1 MSDQELNDALGS
13 LATAGKRVKVHDAQ
27 VVLKVPA
34 AVKKLVEEYAEAEGV
49 SAATIIRYAV
59 AEYFER
65 RGIGR

>member
-1 MSDQELNDALGS
+1 MPNQELTEALGS

-27 VVLKVPA
+27 VVLKVPTP
-34 AVKKLVEEYAEAEGV
+34 VKKLVEDHASTNNV
-49 SAATIIRYAV
+49 SAATVIRWAV